1 MDSEVRGSREFLGW
15 GQRLSK
21 LLVPRTPTDLAAYL
35 TFILMITGM
44 ILDAKNDG
52 RTVKVE
58 EVDQVINNIPVE
70 APTPSAPPAPVSSGP
85 VNQSPSR

>member
-1 MDSEVRGSREFLGW
+1 VDSEVRGSREFPGW

-21 LLVPRTPTDLAAYL
+21 LLVPRTPADLAVYL
-35 TFILMITGM
+35 ALILRIIGM

-58 EVDQVINNIPVE
+58 EVNQVINNITVV
-70 APTPSAPPAPVSSGP
+70 APTPSASPTPVLSWP